1 MPTVRD
7 SAALRPECGYCDLM
21 TVLPAADGR
30 RARGDATRRLV
41 ARTAADIATTHG
53 LDGITVGG
61 LSTSTGVSKSG
72 ILTVFDNREAI
83 QLAAVAEARRVY
95 IDVVIRPA
103 LSCPSGAARLD
114 ALLDS
119 WLAYLR
125 AEVFPGGCFVSAT
138 SVEFGHRTGPVAD
151 AVRNL
156 KREWLDLL
164 ENEFSVAGSP
174 DPGEDAFR
182 FDAYLTAGNTRREL
196 FGTDA
201 GLEWAR
207 ILAGR
212 VVEPYRT

>member
-1 MPTVRD
+1 M
-7 SAALRPECGYCDLM
+7 SA
-21 TVLPAADGR
+21 LPAADGR

-41 ARTAADIATTHG
+41 ARAAADIATTHG

-61 LSTSTGVSKSG
+61 LSASTGVSKSG
-72 ILTVFDNREAI
+72 ILTVFGNREAI
-83 QLAAVAEARRVY
+83 QLAAVSEARRVY

-103 LSCPSGAARLD
+103 LSSQPGTARLD

-119 WLAYLR
+119 WSAYLR
-125 AEVFPGGCFVSAT
+125 AEVFPGGCFVTAT

-174 DPGEDAFR
+174 NPAEDAFR
-182 FDAYLTAGNTRREL
+182 VDAYLCAGNSRREL
-196 FGTDA
+196 FGTDD
-201 GLEWAR
+201 GLEWAHA
-207 ILAGR
+207 LACDVIR
-212 VVEPYRT
+212 RYRHV

>member
-1 MPTVRD
+1 M
-7 SAALRPECGYCDLM
+7 SA
-21 TVLPAADGR
+21 LPAADGR

-41 ARTAADIATTHG
+41 ARAAADIATTHG

-61 LSTSTGVSKSG
+61 LSALTGVSKSG
-72 ILTVFDNREAI
+72 ILTVFGNREAI
-83 QLAAVAEARRVY
+83 QLAAVSEARRVY

-103 LSCPSGAARLD
+103 LSSQPGTARLD

-119 WLAYLR
+119 WSAYLR
-125 AEVFPGGCFVSAT
+125 AEVFPGGCFVTAT

-174 DPGEDAFR
+174 NPAEDAFR
-182 FDAYLTAGNTRREL
+182 VDAYLCAGNSRREL
-196 FGTDA
+196 FGTDD
-201 GLEWAR
+201 GLEWAHA
-207 ILAGR
+207 LAGDVIR
-212 VVEPYRT
+212 RYRHV

>member
-1 MPTVRD
+1 
-7 SAALRPECGYCDLM
+7 M
-21 TVLPAADGR
+21 TALPAADGR

-53 LDGITVGG
+53 LEGITVGG

-72 ILTVFDNREAI
+72 ILTVFGNREAI
-83 QLAAVAEARRVY
+83 QLAAVAEARQVY

-103 LSCPSGAARLD
+103 LSSAPGTARLE

-119 WLAYLR
+119 WVAYLR

-138 SVEFGHRTGPVAD
+138 SVEFGHRSGPVAD

-174 DPGEDAFR
+174 DPAEDAFR
-182 FDAYLTAGNTRREL
+182 VDAYLSAGNTRREL
-196 FGTDA
+196 FGTDE

-207 ILAGR
+207 ALAGG
-212 VVEPYRT
+212 VVQRYRQM

>member
-1 MPTVRD
+1 MT
-7 SAALRPECGYCDLM
+7 ALS
-21 TVLPAADGR
+21 AADGR

-53 LDGITVGG
+53 LDAITVGG
-61 LSTSTGVSKSG
+61 LSASTGVSKSG
-72 ILTVFDNREAI
+72 ILTVFGNREAI
-83 QLAAVAEARRVY
+83 QLAAVAEARQVY

-103 LSCPSGAARLD
+103 LSCRPGAARLG

-119 WLAYLR
+119 WVAYLR
-125 AEVFPGGCFVSAT
+125 AEVFPGGCFVTAT

-164 ENEFSVAGSP
+164 ENEFSAAGSP
-174 DPGEDAFR
+174 DPAEDAFR
-182 FDAYLTAGNTRREL
+182 VDAYLCAGNTRREL

-207 ILAGR
+207 ALAGG
-212 VVEPYRT
+212 VVQRHRT

>member
-1 MPTVRD
+1 
-7 SAALRPECGYCDLM
+7 M
-21 TVLPAADGR
+21 TALPAGDGR

-41 ARTAADIATTHG
+41 ARTAADVATTHG
-53 LDGITVGG
+53 LEGITVGG
-61 LSTSTGVSKSG
+61 LSASTGVSKSG
-72 ILTVFDNREAI
+72 ILTVFGNREAI

-103 LSCPSGAARLD
+103 LNAQPGAARLD

-138 SVEFGHRTGPVAD
+138 SVEFGHRSGPVAD

-164 ENEFSVAGSP
+164 ENEFSVAGSS
-174 DPGEDAFR
+174 DPAEDAFR
-182 FDAYLTAGNTRREL
+182 FDAYLSAGNTRREL

-207 ILAGR
+207 RLAGD
-212 VVEPYRT
+212 VVQNYRQGQTATAPDQRSGAVDRSC

>member
-1 MPTVRD
+1 
-7 SAALRPECGYCDLM
+7 M
-21 TVLPAADGR
+21 TALPAADGR

-61 LSTSTGVSKSG
+61 LSASTGVSKSG
-72 ILTVFDNREAI
+72 ILTVFGNREAI
-83 QLAAVAEARRVY
+83 QLAAVSEARDVY

-103 LSCPSGAARLD
+103 LGCEPGAARLD

-125 AEVFPGGCFVSAT
+125 AEVFPGGCFVTAT

-156 KREWLDLL
+156 KREWLQLL
-164 ENEFSVAGSP
+164 EDEFSVAGSP
-174 DPGEDAFR
+174 DPAEDAFR
-182 FDAYLTAGNTRREL
+182 VDAYLSAGNTHREL

-201 GLEWAR
+201 ALERAR
-207 ILAGR
+207 TLAGR
-212 VVEPYRT
+212 VVEHYRT